1 MSDTMAERAG
11 DAPKILFWVQHLLG
25 IGHLKRTATLAR
37 ALARSGFAVTV
48 VSGGFP
54 VPGLR
59 LDGAGF
65 MQLPPVRAVDVYFKD
80 LRTEGDRPIDD
91 AWRETRRTALMA
103 AAETIRPDIVLT
115 ELFPFGRRQLAFE
128 LEPFLTEMRARGVLV
143 ACSVRDILVE
153 PPKPERLL
161 EMLERTERLFD
172 LVLVHGD
179 PDLVPFEETFP
190 HKERIGDRLAYTG
203 YVVEEPIAAAG
214 RDGEGEVIVSAGGGA
229 VSEPLLRAALAAK
242 PLSRARDL
250 PWRLLCGAGIG
261 EAAVRDLQRL
271 ADADTVVEPARPD
284 FPGLLAR
291 GRLSVSQAGYNTIMD
306 VLAAGIPGVVV
317 PYAGGLESEQ
327 TLRARRLAERGVL
340 HVVNEADLTP
350 ERLAA
355 GIDRALAAPP
365 GSLDRLATDGS
376 AETVRLLRAA
386 LARRRA

>member
-1 MSDTMAERAG
+1 MNEAG
-11 DAPKILFWVQHLLG
+11 NAPKLLFWVQHLLG
-25 IGHLKRTATLAR
+25 IGHLKRTTTLAR
-37 ALARSGFAVTV
+37 ALARAGFDVTV

-59 LDGAGF
+59 LGGAKF
-65 MQLPPVRAVDVYFKD
+65 VQLPPVRAADVYFKD

-91 AWRETRRTALMA
+91 TWRERRRAALMA
-103 AAETIRPDIVLT
+103 AADAIRPDIVLT

-128 LEPFLTEMRARGVLV
+128 LEPFLTDLRATGALV

-190 HKERIGDRLAYTG
+190 HKDRIGDRLAYTG
-203 YVVEEPIAAAG
+203 YVVEEPTEAAG
-214 RDGEGEVIVSAGGGA
+214 RDGKGEVIVSAGGGA

-242 PLSRARDL
+242 PLSQASRM

-261 EAAVRDLQRL
+261 EAAMADLQRL
-271 ADADTVVEPARPD
+271 ADAGTVVEPARPD

-306 VLAAGIPGVVV
+306 VLAAGIAAVVV

-340 HVVNEADLTP
+340 HVVSESELTAK
-350 ERLAA
+350 RLAA
-355 GIDRALAAPP
+355 GIDRALTAPA
-365 GSLDRLATDGS
+365 GSPDRLATDG
-376 AETVRLLRAA
+376 AAQTVRLLRAA
-386 LARRRA
+386 LAARTG

>member
-1 MSDTMAERAG
+1 MT
-11 DAPKILFWVQHLLG
+11 PKVLFWVQHLLG
-25 IGHLKRTATLAR
+25 IGHLKRTSTLAR
-37 ALARSGFAVTV
+37 ALAAGGFDVTV

-59 LDGAGF
+59 LGGAKLV
-65 MQLPPVRAVDVYFKD
+65 QLPPVRAVDVYFKV
-80 LRTEGDRPIDD
+80 LHTEDEQPITDE
-91 AWRETRRTALMA
+91 WRAKRLAALMA
-103 AAETIRPDIVLT
+103 AADSIRPDIVLT

-128 LEPFLTEMRARGVLV
+128 LEPFLTTMRQRRAYI

-172 LVLVHGD
+172 RVLVHGD
-179 PDLVPFEETFP
+179 PSLVPFEETFP
-190 HKERIGDRLAYTG
+190 HKERLGDRLAYTG
-203 YVVEEPIAAAG
+203 YVVEEPIEAAG
-214 RDGEGEVIVSAGGGA
+214 LDGKGEVIVSAGGGA

-242 PLSRARDL
+242 PISRARDL
-250 PWRLLCGAGIG
+250 AWRVLCGAGIG
-261 EAAVRDLQRL
+261 DTVIADLRGL
-271 ADADTVVEPARPD
+271 ADANTIVEPARND

-340 HVVNEADLTP
+340 HVVDEQSLSAET
-350 ERLAA
+350 LAK
-355 GIDRALAAPP
+355 GIDQALAAPAIP
-365 GSLDRLATDGS
+365 VGQLATNGA
-376 AETVRLLRAA
+376 AETVRLLKAA
-386 LARRRA
+386 LTA

>member
-1 MSDTMAERAG
+1 MNPAG
-11 DAPKILFWVQHLLG
+11 GGRILFWVQHLLG
-25 IGHLKRTATLAR
+25 IGHLKRTTTLAR
-37 ALARSGFAVTV
+37 ALARAGFDVTV

-59 LDGAGF
+59 LGDARLV
-65 MQLPPVRAVDVYFKD
+65 QLPAVRAIDVYFKD
-80 LRTEGDRPIDD
+80 LRTEGDHPIDD
-91 AWRETRRTALMA
+91 AWREQRRAALMDA
-103 AAETIRPDIVLT
+103 ADAIRPDIVLT

-128 LEPFLTEMRARGVLV
+128 LEPFLTEMRARGSFI
-143 ACSVRDILVE
+143 ACSVRDILVA

-161 EMLERTERLFD
+161 EMLERVERLFD

-190 HKERIGDRLAYTG
+190 HRDRIGERLFYTG
-203 YVVEEPIAAAG
+203 YVVEEPMQAAG
-214 RDGEGEVIVSAGGGA
+214 QDGIGEVIVSAGGGA

-242 PLSRARDL
+242 PLSQASDL

-261 EAAVRDLQRL
+261 DAVMAELQSL
-271 ADADTVVEPARPD
+271 ADSGTIVEAARPD

-306 VLAAGIPGVVV
+306 VLAAGIPSVVV

-340 HVVNEADLTP
+340 HVVDEESLSPAA
-350 ERLAA
+350 LAA
-355 GIDRALAAPP
+355 GIDRALATPP
-365 GSLDRLATDGS
+365 GALQNLARDGA
-376 AETVRLLRAA
+376 AETVRRLWKAVGCQ
-386 LARRRA
+386 

>member
-1 MSDTMAERAG
+1 MSGAG
-11 DAPKILFWVQHLLG
+11 GGGTVLFWVQHLLG

-37 ALARSGFAVTV
+37 ALARSGFDVTV
-48 VSGGFP
+48 ASGGFP

-59 LDGAGF
+59 LGEAKLV
-65 MQLPPVRAVDVYFKD
+65 QLPPVRAVDVYFKD

-91 AWRETRRTALMA
+91 AWREQRRAALFA
-103 AAETIRPDIVLT
+103 AADDTPPDIVIT

-128 LEPFLTEMRARGVLV
+128 LEPFLTEMRARGALTVS
-143 ACSVRDILVE
+143 SVRDILVE

-172 LVLVHGD
+172 RVLVHGD
-179 PDLVPFEETFP
+179 PNLVPFEETFP
-190 HKERIGDRLAYTG
+190 HTSRIGDRLAYTG
-203 YVVEEPIAAAG
+203 YVVEEPVEAAG
-214 RDGEGEVIVSAGGGA
+214 RDGFGEVIVSAGGGA

-261 EAAVRDLQRL
+261 AVADLRRL
-271 ADADTVVEPARPD
+271 ADAGTVIEAARPD

-291 GRLSVSQAGYNTIMD
+291 GRLSISQAGYNTIMD
-306 VLAAGIPGVVV
+306 VLAAGIAAVVV

-340 HVVNEADLTP
+340 HTVDEAELTP

-355 GIDRALAAPP
+355 AIDRALAGPP
-365 GSLDRLATDGS
+365 GTLGRLATDGA
-376 AETVRLLRAA
+376 AETARLLHAA
-386 LARRRA
+386 LAARPA